1 MKKPILLF
9 LQFLL
14 LINTFSLSVKA
25 QAPTPAAQ
33 IEEMKKINFLVG
45 EWQGEGWIQLGPNK
59 RETFKQ
65 HETVQSKLNGLT
77 MVIEGLGKSKDGS
90 ERIVH
95 NALAVIS
102 YDLQKKS
109 FRFSAYL
116 ANGQSIDAEAKITK
130 DALEWGFTQAY
141 GTIRFTISL
150 NEKGEW
156 HEIGEINPDGKNWY
170 KNFEM
175 TLQKVK

>member
-1 MKKPILLF
+1 MLCM
-9 LQFLL
+9 QFLL
-14 LINTFSLSVKA
+14 LLIISSLSVNA
-25 QAPTPAAQ
+25 QAPSPAMQ
-33 IEEMKKINFLVG
+33 IEEMKKINFLIG
-45 EWQGEGWIQLGPNK
+45 EWQGEGWIQLGANK

-77 MVIEGLGKSKDGS
+77 LVIEGVGKSKDGS

-95 NALAVIS
+95 NALAVVS
-102 YDLQKKS
+102 YDLQKKNL
-109 FRFSAYL
+109 RFSAYQ
-116 ANGQSIDAEAKITK
+116 ANGQTIDAEAKITQSG
-130 DALEWGFTQAY
+130 LEWGFTQVY
-141 GTIRFTISL
+141 GTIRFTITL